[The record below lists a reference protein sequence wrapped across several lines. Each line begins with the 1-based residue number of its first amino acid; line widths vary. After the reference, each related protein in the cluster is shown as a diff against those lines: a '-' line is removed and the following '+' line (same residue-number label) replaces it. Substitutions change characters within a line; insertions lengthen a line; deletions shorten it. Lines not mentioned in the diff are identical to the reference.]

1 MGKIIIGKV
10 SPITPV
16 ENGRISSSEQ
26 LTIFASS
33 LHIAFALE
41 RPVLPV
47 PALALPELIKQYKGL
62 VLVKLFFDIF
72 TGAAQ
77 KIFLVKAVVTIL
89 SLQISISAKSSRFL
103 S

>member
-1 MGKIIIGKV
+1 
-10 SPITPV
+10 V

-62 VLVKLFFDIF
+62 VF
-72 TGAAQ
+72 G
-77 KIFLVKAVVTIL
+77 
-89 SLQISISAKSSRFL
+89 
-103 S
+103 